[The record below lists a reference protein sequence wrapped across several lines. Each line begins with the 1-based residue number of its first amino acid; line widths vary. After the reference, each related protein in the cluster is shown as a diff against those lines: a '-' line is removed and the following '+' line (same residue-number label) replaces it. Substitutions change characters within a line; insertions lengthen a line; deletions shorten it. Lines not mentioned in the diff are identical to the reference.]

1 MAPLAEA
8 PKGTAGAA
16 LAAHQQGP
24 PGVMAVAGATATSSS
39 SPRSSPSPSPSPSSP
54 SSSSLPYRMLGGVVC
69 FPAHWSLLEKMGMD
83 LATIHDP
90 VPRWR
95 WVGAQLDVYIGKAK
109 HTAVLLTHAH
119 DI

>member
-8 PKGTAGAA
+8 PQGTAGAA
-16 LAAHQQGP
+16 LGAHHHHQGAPDGTAGGAA
-24 PGVMAVAGATATSSS
+24 ATS
-39 SPRSSPSPSPSPSSP
+39 PSAPLSV
-54 SSSSLPYRMLGGVVC
+54 PYRMLGGVVC

-95 WVGAQLDVYIGKAK
+95 
-109 HTAVLLTHAH
+109 
-119 DI
+119 